1 VNIHL
6 YEPSRL
12 FADALSDVLRT
23 RGHDVHPMRVVIDAD
38 HGRAEARSSG
48 PGTTHVVAADGPDAT
63 LALAL
68 TTGIAPADVVVVLD
82 PCAEPDDARAA
93 ERAGARAVLTKA
105 APLHVLVTVIEGA
118 PAPPMHRYPVRTR
131 RPAAVRLTAREREV
145 LEALVDGAG
154 THHLAAMLG
163 VSTATARTHVQNVM
177 SKLGAHSRI
186 EAVAIAVDRGI
197 VGVRHVRVS

>member
-1 VNIHL
+1 MNIHL

-12 FADALSDVLRT
+12 FADALSDVLRA
-23 RGHDVHPMRVVIDAD
+23 RGHQVDPLRVVVDAD
-38 HGRAEARSSG
+38 KGRAEAPGCG
-48 PGTTHVVAADGPDAT
+48 PGATHVVATDGPDAT

-68 TTGIAPADVVVVLD
+68 ATELAPADVVVVLD
-82 PCAEPDDARAA
+82 SCARPGDARAA
-93 ERAGARAVLTKA
+93 ELAGARAVLTKA
-105 APLHVLVTVIEGA
+105 APLHVLVSVIEGSA
-118 PAPPMHRYPVRTR
+118 APPTHRYPVRSR
-131 RPAAVRLTAREREV
+131 HAHVQLTTREREV

-154 THHLAAMLG
+154 TNHLAALLG

-197 VGVRHVRVS
+197 VEVRRVRVS